1 MSGRLSI
8 EEVKAVA
15 IADFRQMPMAVSAA
29 NQEAARRTSSDGFR
43 ATVRDVGTAEM
54 GSTSDPPHWVR

>member
-15 IADFRQMPMAVSAA
+15 IADYPADA
-29 NQEAARRTSSDGFR
+29 NGCFSS
-43 ATVRDVGTAEM
+43 
-54 GSTSDPPHWVR
+54 